1 MTEYGHGVAEGAGQ
15 FSGSAGGGGGGT
27 GGGGDWGFALGRAVG
42 DTIDT
47 VTALPAEQLL
57 LLVVAVVVG
66 FWILRRAL

>member
-15 FSGSAGGGGGGT
+15 FGGSGGGGGT
-27 GGGGDWGFALGRAVG
+27 TGGGDWGAAFGDMAGDAVR
-42 DTIDT
+42 T

-57 LLVVAVVVG
+57 LLVVAIVVG

>member
-15 FSGSAGGGGGGT
+15 FSGSAGGGGGA

-42 DTIDT
+42 DAVDT

-66 FWILRRAL
+66 LWILRRAL

>member
-15 FSGSAGGGGGGT
+15 FSGSGAGGGA

-42 DTIDT
+42 DAVDT